1 MTKQIHCIGRKRRCY
16 RRPKSQAALMQPRA
30 TFCDSSGNLHRVFF
44 NFETFLPTYVLWIS
58 SICHTASNLQSSWSC
73 QMIAS
78 PPRYFCGDTSLHGWK
93 YIPQFAGSG
102 GLGWAHRIIWFLVS
116 TSTSRKYCFSTHFP
130 AGVVWHDFWLDQRL
144 ATLQRILLGQYCW
157 LWMNM
162 TIKRQSIMFLGPA
175 NAYDLDQRHNR
186 PDKRGLLPFSHCLQP
201 QPGKK
206 LQPGK
211 QPQPGKKKLN
221 QVYKSKPSTIQ

>member
-1 MTKQIHCIGRKRRCY
+1 MTKQIHRIGRKRRCY

-116 TSTSRKYCFSTHFP
+116 TSSSREYCFSTHFQLVLCGMTFGWINVWLLFGEYYWVSTVDYEFDQKKTIYHVLGSSKRLRSRSATQP
-130 AGVVWHDFWLDQRL
+130 AR
-144 ATLQRILLGQYCW
+144 
-157 LWMNM
+157 
-162 TIKRQSIMFLGPA
+162 
-175 NAYDLDQRHNR
+175 
-186 PDKRGLLPFSHCLQP
+186 
-201 QPGKK
+201 
-206 LQPGK
+206 
-211 QPQPGKKKLN
+211 
-221 QVYKSKPSTIQ
+221 

>member
-30 TFCDSSGNLHRVFF
+30 TFCDSSGNLHRVFSTLKLF
-44 NFETFLPTYVLWIS
+44 FLLMFSKYPQFDILHQISKVLEVVKWSPHHQGTFAETLLSTAGNTSHSLLAVGALAGLIGSSGSSWVHPPQENIVFQHIS
-58 SICHTASNLQSSWSC
+58 SWCCVAWL
-73 QMIAS
+73 
-78 PPRYFCGDTSLHGWK
+78 L
-93 YIPQFAGSG
+93 AGSTFG
-102 GLGWAHRIIWFLVS
+102 YSSENITGLV
-116 TSTSRKYCFSTHFP
+116 
-130 AGVVWHDFWLDQRL
+130 
-144 ATLQRILLGQYCW
+144 LLT
-157 LWMNM
+157 MNL

>member
-1 MTKQIHCIGRKRRCY
+1 MFYEYPQFVILHQISKVLEVVKWSPHHQGTFAGTLLSTAGNTSHSLLAVGALAGLIG
-16 RRPKSQAALMQPRA
+16 
-30 TFCDSSGNLHRVFF
+30 SSG
-44 NFETFLPTYVLWIS
+44 
-58 SICHTASNLQSSWSC
+58 SSWVH
-73 QMIAS
+73 
-78 PPRYFCGDTSLHGWK
+78 PPQEN
-93 YIPQFAGSG
+93 I
-102 GLGWAHRIIWFLVS
+102 V
-116 TSTSRKYCFSTHFP
+116 FSTHFP

-162 TIKRQSIMFLGPA
+162 TIKRQSIMFLRPA
-175 NAYDLDQRHNR
+175 NPYDLDQRHNR
-186 PDKRGLLPFSHCLQP
+186 PDKRGLLPFSHRLQP